1 MFKFCMLVSC
11 WLEAD
16 TGTLLFG
23 NVDICSFSA
32 ANSLLA
38 PGSFDMLF
46 FFGVS
51 FIFIP
56 GGQTWIK
63 LPPDKF

>member
-1 MFKFCMLVSC
+1 MLVPC
-11 WLEAD
+11 RLEAD
-16 TGTLLFG
+16 TGTALSG
-23 NVDICSFSA
+23 NINICSFSA

-38 PGSFDMLF
+38 PGCFDMLF

-63 LPPDKF
+63 LLPDKF